1 MATLFGGFYAGK
13 TVLVT
18 GHTGFKG
25 SWLSIWL
32 KELGAKVVGYALD
45 QGGAKDNFVLAG
57 LKDCMVDL
65 RGDVRD
71 FPKLVSALEAHEPD
85 VVFHLAA
92 QALVRPSYESP
103 RETFEQNVM
112 GTVNVLEGI
121 RRLRHPVTCIVV
133 TSDKCYRN
141 EEWVWGYREQ
151 DPLGGHDPYSASKG
165 CAELVTGAYLQSFF
179 NPERVA
185 MHGKSVASAR
195 AGNVIG
201 GGDWA
206 KDRIVPDCIRALEAG
221 KAIEVRNPRARR
233 PWQHVLEPL
242 SGYLWLAAN
251 LARDARAFSGAWNF
265 GPAPESVVSV
275 EDLVK
280 MVLARYGN
288 GSWVD
293 TSDPDQPHEAQL
305 LNLDCSKAHHRLNWR
320 PSLRIEQCIE
330 LTVDWYRSYARRNA
344 YDLCL
349 EQIGRYRD
357 EAKRV
362 GNRWAE

>member
-1 MATLFGGFYAGK
+1 MATPFGGFFTGK

-32 KELGAKVVGYALD
+32 RELGAKVVGYALD
-45 QGGAKDNFVLAG
+45 PVGPKDNFVLAG
-57 LKDCMVDL
+57 LKDRMVDV

-71 FPKLVSALEAHEPD
+71 MAKLTSVFEIHKPD

-92 QALVRPSYESP
+92 QALVRPSYETP

-121 RRLRHPVTCIVV
+121 RRLRHSVTCVVV

-141 EEWVWGYREQ
+141 EEWLWGYRER

-165 CAELVTGAYLQSFF
+165 CAELVTGAYISSFF
-179 NPERVA
+179 NPQRSGE
-185 MHGKSVASAR
+185 HGKSVASAR

-242 SGYLWLAAN
+242 SGYLWLASN
-251 LARDARAFSGAWNF
+251 LARDPQTFVGPWNF

-275 EDLVK
+275 EEVVK
-280 MVLARYGN
+280 LVLARFQK

-293 TSDPDQPHEAQL
+293 TSGANQPHEATL
-305 LNLDCSKAHHRLNWR
+305 LNLDCSKAHHLLNWK
-320 PSLRIEQCIE
+320 PSLRIDQCVE
-330 LTVDWYRSYARRNA
+330 LTVDWYRAYTQKNA
-344 YDLCL
+344 YDLCT
-349 EQIGRYRD
+349 EQIGRYTD